1 MGVGVGGSFFFSMLF
16 GEVKLSYAVD
26 KLFQQVFFLFA
37 CRFKC
42 DKTLVH
48 TATIS
53 IVESEK
59 CYSQVEPHRQ
69 IKKYI
74 LNTYLRKAGFG
85 IDVANTGRRAIT
97 DPIEQFTFLL
107 KECFV

>member
-59 CYSQVEPHRQ
+59 C
-69 IKKYI
+69 
-74 LNTYLRKAGFG
+74 
-85 IDVANTGRRAIT
+85 
-97 DPIEQFTFLL
+97 
-107 KECFV
+107 

>member
-1 MGVGVGGSFFFSMLF
+1 MGVGGSFFFSMPF
-16 GEVKLSYAVD
+16 GEVKLSYALK
-26 KLFQQVFFLFA
+26 KLFVSTSFFLFA

-59 CYSQVEPHRQ
+59 C
-69 IKKYI
+69 
-74 LNTYLRKAGFG
+74 
-85 IDVANTGRRAIT
+85 
-97 DPIEQFTFLL
+97 
-107 KECFV
+107 